1 MKQQKRARLL
11 YSCFSMR
18 RQLAKLI
25 EKADISLGEYLV
37 LRNIWLS
44 NYNFF
49 PGGRE
54 GSVKAADLSDLLEL
68 SRPAITRILNSLEN
82 RGFIVRNVNKKDR
95 RSFAI
100 ELTETG
106 IEAIE
111 KANRRILGFAGKLA
125 ELLGDSETDKLIELI
140 DRLSNILKE
149 MTVGDEISDDGQ
161 KQKNE
166 ID

>member
-1 MKQQKRARLL
+1 M
-11 YSCFSMR
+11 
-18 RQLAKLI
+18 
-25 EKADISLGEYLV
+25 
-37 LRNIWLS
+37 
-44 NYNFF
+44 
-49 PGGRE
+49 
-54 GSVKAADLSDLLEL
+54 LEL

-111 KANRRILGFAGKLA
+111 KANRRILGFAGKLV
-125 ELLGDSETDKLIELI
+125 ESLGDSETDKLIELI

-149 MTVGDEISDDGQ
+149 MTVGDEISDDEQ